1 MGCRAVIFDSTFFV
15 ALHRELQR
23 GADGPAQ
30 KFLTAHA
37 DEIPGMSEITRGELA
52 RGFASRAAWVDFCD
66 RFVVYPFTD
75 AVAWRAAEV
84 FRDLRK
90 RGVMTGENDLWIA
103 ATALEAGGVLV
114 TRNEKHFREIRC
126 LKVLGH

>member
-1 MGCRAVIFDSTFFV
+1 MIFDSTFFV
-15 ALHRELQR
+15 VLHRELQH

-30 KFLTAHA
+30 KFLATHA
-37 DEIPGMSEITRGELA
+37 GEIPGMSEITRGELA
-52 RGFASRAAWVDFCD
+52 RGFATRSSWADFCD
-66 RFVVYPFTD
+66 RFVIYPFND

-114 TRNEKHFREIRC
+114 TRNEKHFREIRG

>member
-1 MGCRAVIFDSTFFV
+1 MIFDSTFFV

-23 GADGPAQ
+23 GAHGPAQ
-30 KFLTAHA
+30 EFLARHA

-52 RGFASRAAWVDFCD
+52 RGFAAKAAWVGFCD
-66 RFVVYPFTD
+66 RFVLYPFND
-75 AVAWRAAEV
+75 AVAWRAAEI
-84 FRDLRK
+84 FNDLRK

-114 TRNEKHFREIRC
+114 TRNVKHFQHVRG
-126 LKVLGH
+126 LKVITH